1 MARRKKPGLSDK
13 LYIWRVQRQFDKLLN
28 KYGPLQKGV
37 STKIKPSENPFI
49 HAELYNT
56 EDRFHF
62 VTINYTLPRSNPRH
76 TAVELYV
83 KSLLDNNGLH
93 DVTVTTPRWKDYDD
107 YCVGFL
113 SRTCMFLSTKG
124 TGRKILELLQE
135 SGEYKTRFA
144 RNGVISFF
152 DTEIAFDNEEDFV
165 RFIIDTLIPLATM
178 VNEN

>member
-1 MARRKKPGLSDK
+1 
-13 LYIWRVQRQFDKLLN
+13 
-28 KYGPLQKGV
+28 
-37 STKIKPSENPFI
+37 
-49 HAELYNT
+49 
-56 EDRFHF
+56 
-62 VTINYTLPRSNPRH
+62 
-76 TAVELYV
+76 
-83 KSLLDNNGLH
+83 
-93 DVTVTTPRWKDYDD
+93 
-107 YCVGFL
+107 
-113 SRTCMFLSTKG
+113 MFLSTKG